1 MSNIQKAIQEHG
13 ARAVYEAATAH
24 MAGDTA
30 RGLASVGLSADTMGQ
45 VFAVQTEAY
54 KQMGEADK
62 AIDYAQAGAQL
73 EQIAK
78 RGRKPIPESER
89 KTGRVELR
97 VHPDTKA
104 TWQAKADAAGISLA
118 AWIEATLNSAKR

>member
-30 RGLASVGLSADTMGQ
+30 RGLALVGLSADTMGQ

-54 KQMGEADK
+54 KQLGEADK
-62 AIDYAQAGAQL
+62 AIDYASAGAEL
-73 EQIAK
+73 DQIVK
-78 RGRKPIPESER
+78 RGRRPVPVEDR
-89 KTGRVELR
+89 KTARVELR